1 MVQDNKNSGKHP
13 LHEKIGEAL
22 TEIINGAA
30 DSKIKLVLDPA
41 CGGKQNL
48 PIFSTAF
55 KSNPTEYCNVDALV
69 LSDEQVKIIIEI
81 EEANIKPTQICGK
94 YLTSALGRYFIHVN
108 NEKGQQKNQQVGM
121 SEKVS
126 FIQVLDGS
134 KLERQSKK
142 PDQFRNIEKSIQDI
156 LPVKGSSVH
165 SYKIIFFENADD
177 KERLDRFKKYLL
189 SCLS

>member
-1 MVQDNKNSGKHP
+1 MQDNKDSHKHP
-13 LHEKIGEAL
+13 LHKKIGDAL
-22 TEIINGAA
+22 TEIINAVA
-30 DSKIKLVLDPA
+30 DSKIEFFLDPA
-41 CGGKQNL
+41 CGGDQNL

-69 LSDEQVKIIIEI
+69 LSDTQIKIIIEI

-94 YLTSALGRYFIHVN
+94 YLTSALGRYFIHAN
-108 NEKGQQKNQQVGM
+108 NKKGQQQNEQVGM
-121 SEKVS
+121 DEKVS

-142 PDQFRNIEKSIQDI
+142 PDQFKNIEKSIQDI
-156 LPVKGSSVH
+156 LPVKGSNIH

-177 KERLDRFKKYLL
+177 KERLDRFKKYVL

>member
-1 MVQDNKNSGKHP
+1 MQDNKYSDKHP
-13 LHEKIGEAL
+13 LHKRIGEAL
-22 TEIINGAA
+22 TEIINTAA
-30 DSKIKLVLDPA
+30 DSKIGFVLDPA
-41 CGGKQNL
+41 CGGEQNL

-94 YLTSALGRYFIHVN
+94 YLTSALGRYFIHSN
-108 NEKGQQKNQQVGM
+108 NKKGQQQNEQVGM

-134 KLERQSKK
+134 KLEKQSKK
-142 PDQFRNIEKSIQDI
+142 PDQFKNIEKSIQDI
-156 LPVKGSSVH
+156 LPVKGSNIR
-165 SYKIIFFENADD
+165 SYKIIFFDNVDD
-177 KERLDRFKKYLL
+177 KERLDRFKKYVL